1 MKLKSLVKLNALKD
15 QPAKIEINFRNEL
28 GKEKLIDLDLLQDYL
43 LWKDR
48 EIIDWKYYNED
59 EQDRIIVYVA
69 GAW

>member
-1 MKLKSLVKLNALKD
+1 MKLKTLVKLNALKD
-15 QPAKIEINFRNEL
+15 QPAKIEINFRSEL
-28 GKEKLIDLDLLQDYL
+28 GKEKLIDLELLQDYL

-69 GAW
+69 GAC

>member
-15 QPAKIEINFRNEL
+15 FPARIEINFRNEF
-28 GKEKLIDLDLLQDYL
+28 GQEKLIDLDKLSDYL

-48 EIIDWKYYNED
+48 EIMDWKYYNDD

-69 GAW
+69 GAI

>member
-15 QPAKIEINFRNEL
+15 APAKIEINFRNEL

>member
-15 QPAKIEINFRNEL
+15 APAKIEINFRNEL
-28 GKEKLIDLDLLQDYL
+28 GKEKLIGLDLLQDYL

>member
-28 GKEKLIDLDLLQDYL
+28 GKEKLIDSDLLQDYL